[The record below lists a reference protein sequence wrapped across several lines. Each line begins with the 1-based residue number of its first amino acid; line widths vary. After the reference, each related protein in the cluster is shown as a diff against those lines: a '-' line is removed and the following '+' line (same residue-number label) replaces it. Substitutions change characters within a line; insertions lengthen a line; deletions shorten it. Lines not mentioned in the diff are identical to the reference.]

1 MPGAPCARN
10 AQCSASV
17 DLGRPLGGT
26 TPAPIRRL
34 TPSSPPGL
42 GPTVEGTETTHP
54 APAPT
59 VRPEAATPAT
69 TVLERAPS
77 GEPLGEPLNGHDAR
91 NLAVAAHLSGFVAAW
106 VALGFLG
113 PLVVML
119 TAGRRSAY
127 VRRHAVEAVNFNLSI
142 LLWLLISGVLV
153 VVLIGLPMLL
163 GVGVLYL
170 VASIAGAAA
179 AARGEEYRYPL
190 TLRLVS

>member
-1 MPGAPCARN
+1 MDRAPGDNPRTDPEARSIAAAAP
-10 AQCSASV
+10 S
-17 DLGRPLGGT
+17 T
-26 TPAPIRRL
+26 YRR
-34 TPSSPPGL
+34 GM
-42 GPTVEGTETTHP
+42 ETTHP
-54 APAPT
+54 DTALDPVP
-59 VRPEAATPAT
+59 PG
-69 TVLERAPS
+69 
-77 GEPLGEPLNGHDAR
+77 GELREHDAR
-91 NLAVAAHLSGFVAAW
+91 NLAVVAHLSGFLAAW

-119 TAGRRSAY
+119 TAGRRSAF

-142 LLWLLISGVLV
+142 LLWLLVSGVLV

-179 AARGEEYRYPL
+179 AARGEEYHYPL